1 MGFVGHQGSVR
12 ERGTTEKRGRS
23 LEFGERERDKRRET

>member
-12 ERGTTEKRGRS
+12 ERGTMEKRGRS
-23 LEFGERERDKRRET
+23 PEFGERERGTR